1 MRGLELRRL
10 YLALDDRFA
19 SDSLLGVFLVIRE
32 WTNSLVIA
40 GLGRVRWFEGSIVL
54 DSWCSLGLGGP
65 VWNRD
70 VLSNSVLVRIE
81 EMGLLDHL

>member
-1 MRGLELRRL
+1 MRGLELGRL
-10 YLALDDRFA
+10 YLALDDCFA

-54 DSWCSLGLGGP
+54 DGRSSLGLGGP

-81 EMGLLDHL
+81 EMRLLDHL

>member
-1 MRGLELRRL
+1 MRGLELGRL
-10 YLALDDRFA
+10 YIALDDRFA
-19 SDSLLGVFLVIRE
+19 SDGLLGVFFVIRE

-40 GLGRVRWFEGSIVL
+40 GLGRVRWFEGFIVL

-70 VLSNSVLVRIE
+70 VLSNSVLV
-81 EMGLLDHL
+81 